1 MKTSKKGYL
10 RNSPD
15 VNKPQNIIEGGD
27 ITMKGV
33 DFNVHGVDSN
43 GYAKV
48 MTPGNNYKFPNA
60 EYVIETPIKN
70 KRMNKDLKY
79 MPIDDKAGTFMS
91 KHCSS
96 VSYGAPLENKSCG
109 SPNKKID
116 PKLANKM
123 ADAVSLEARAKKRGI
138 SGTRQRQLD
147 SENYSSTL
155 EELYRGE
162 GPKKIL
168 GHKPEPQKFG
178 GRDWEFETIVI
189 GGDEQRVPKYKL
201 KK

>member
-1 MKTSKKGYL
+1 MGFKMKGFSGFKQSPEGYQ

-15 VNKPQNIIEGGD
+15 VNNKANLIPSGD
-27 ITMKGV
+27 ITMEGV
-33 DFNVHGVDSN
+33 DFPVKGTDNLGN
-43 GYAKV
+43 TKV

-70 KRMNKDLKY
+70 NKK
-79 MPIDDKAGTFMS
+79 MSTFMS
-91 KHCSS
+91 KHCSP
-96 VSYGAPLENKSCG
+96 VSYGTPLEKKSCG

-116 PKLANKM
+116 PELANKM

-138 SGTRQRQLD
+138 SGRKQRYID
-147 SENYSSTL
+147 YENYGTSM
-155 EELYRGE
+155 EKLYRGE
-162 GPKKIL
+162 SSKKIL

-189 GGDEQRVPKYKL
+189 DGDKQRVPKYKL

>member
-15 VNKPQNIIEGGD
+15 VNKPQNIIKGGD

-70 KRMNKDLKY
+70 NKK
-79 MPIDDKAGTFMS
+79 MSTFMS
-91 KHCSS
+91 KHCSP
-96 VSYGAPLENKSCG
+96 VSYGTPLEKKSCE

-116 PKLANKM
+116 PKLANKK

-189 GGDEQRVPKYKL
+189 GGDKQRVPKYKL